1 MTDSVQTTPAQVPP
15 VLAPLTA
22 QPGAVS
28 LLSAMLQAGR
38 VSHAYLFVGQSGALI
53 HETARAFAAALTCN
67 DGGCGVCDGCKRALR
82 GDHLDVVE
90 TSPQGARAYLVEQVR
105 ELVTQT
111 QYAPLTAKRKVFI
124 IDRADC
130 MNQASANA
138 FLKTLEEPPEGVVF
152 ILIASSETAVL
163 PTVLSRCQ
171 VVRFR
176 SIPAAEGAG
185 IVAQRTGVSPERA
198 ALALAACEGSVT
210 EGVAFATDQAAWE
223 LRAKVLG
230 ALDNLGRMDGWQ
242 ALSAAKGFGEAWLAP
257 AEALK
262 EAQKT
267 ARERDKEFLD
277 TQSLKA
283 ADARD
288 KRAVTA
294 ATAAGFARIT
304 HLVRSWLADVLMAR
318 EGAPDRLAN
327 KDVAA
332 DIVKAASMVSEG
344 GIRQAM
350 EACTRAER
358 LIAYNVSPQNAVDAL
373 MLELRS
379 ALYPSR

>member
-1 MTDSVQTTPAQVPP
+1 M
-15 VLAPLTA
+15 
-22 QPGAVS
+22 
-28 LLSAMLQAGR
+28 
-38 VSHAYLFVGQSGALI
+38 
-53 HETARAFAAALTCN
+53 
-67 DGGCGVCDGCKRALR
+67 
-82 GDHLDVVE
+82 
-90 TSPQGARAYLVEQVR
+90 
-105 ELVTQT
+105 
-111 QYAPLTAKRKVFI
+111 
-124 IDRADC
+124 
-130 MNQASANA
+130 
-138 FLKTLEEPPEGVVF
+138 
-152 ILIASSETAVL
+152 
-163 PTVLSRCQ
+163 
-171 VVRFR
+171 
-176 SIPAAEGAG
+176 
-185 IVAQRTGVSPERA
+185 
-198 ALALAACEGSVT
+198 
-210 EGVAFATDQAAWE
+210 
-223 LRAKVLG
+223 LG

-262 EAQKT
+262 EAQKA